1 MARRKREDKH
11 RGEEVIARTTR
22 ALLGCLS
29 QAGGWRAKED
39 EQKTDDRIIST
50 APR

>member
-1 MARRKREDKH
+1 MGGEERRGDKH

-29 QAGGWRAKED
+29 QRGKRAKED
-39 EQKTDDRIIST
+39 E
-50 APR
+50 